1 MNCIQT
7 SPGNSDFE
15 ALYNGLKFSAYPET
29 LKPLRAAQN
38 DYIDRNR
45 LITVLIAVFSNEPLA
60 RIALYKSDADDAPQ
74 TLILGNY
81 ESENDEAAAFIL
93 SEAENFARQHGFK
106 KLIGPM
112 NGSSWATYRF
122 RTDNSSDLF
131 FSEHWHPHSYLCQWQ
146 NAGFTTAEKYI
157 STIDR
162 KLTCD
167 SPELL
172 LLESRLLEKG
182 LTIRA
187 LTADDFTAEKMDKL
201 YAFSIDAFSE
211 NVLYAPITA
220 DEFRMR
226 YEKTA
231 NYISPGSSVVI
242 ESADGMIHALM
253 FAFPDHFCK
262 TEKRF
267 VLKTLARN
275 PKSIYRGLATLLGNN
290 LTRYARQ
297 NGYTS
302 VIHAYMHVNNKSVSL
317 SEKFSGEP
325 LREYV
330 LLEKQIA

>member
-1 MNCIQT
+1 MNCIQL
-7 SPGNSDFE
+7 SPGNSRFE
-15 ALYNGLKFSAYPET
+15 ALYNGLKFSAYPEA
-29 LKPLRAAQN
+29 LKPLRTAQN
-38 DYIDRNR
+38 DYLDSSR
-45 LITVLIAVFSNEPLA
+45 LITVLIAAYNNEPLA
-60 RIALYKSDADDAPQ
+60 RIALYKSDADDAQQ

-131 FSEHWHPHSYLCQWQ
+131 FSEHWHPHSYLLQWL

-262 TEKRF
+262 NEKRF

>member
-1 MNCIQT
+1 MKCIYVFPDDPNF
-7 SPGNSDFE
+7 S
-15 ALYNGLKFSAYPET
+15 ALYNGLKFSAYPEAM
-29 LKPLRAAQN
+29 KPLRAAQN
-38 DYIDRNR
+38 DYLDSSR
-45 LITVLIAVFSNEPLA
+45 LITVLIAAYNNEPLA
-60 RIALYKSDADDAPQ
+60 RVAIYKSDADDAPQ

-81 ESENDEAAAFIL
+81 EAENDKAAACVL
-93 SEAENFARQHGFK
+93 SEAENFAQQNGFK
-106 KLIGPM
+106 KIIGPM

-122 RTDNSSDLF
+122 RTDNSTDLF
-131 FSEHWHPHSYLCQWQ
+131 FSEHWHPHSYLLQWQ
-146 NAGFTTAEKYI
+146 NAGFSVAEKYI

-162 KLTCD
+162 KLICD

-172 LLESRLLEKG
+172 LLESQLAQKG

-187 LTADDFTAEKMDKL
+187 LTTEDFTGEKINKL
-201 YAFSIDAFSE
+201 YLFSTEAFSD
-211 NVLYAPITA
+211 NVLYAPISA

-253 FAFPDHFCK
+253 FAFPDHFC
-262 TEKRF
+262 TSEKRF
-267 VLKTLARN
+267 ILKTLARN

-290 LTRYARQ
+290 LTRYAKQ
-297 NGYTS
+297 NGYTA
-302 VIHAYMHVNNKSVSL
+302 VIHAYMHVNNKSVRL

-325 LREYV
+325 FREYV